1 MRRAQEGLHKRII
14 VRTHYSDLTIDMVLP
29 APMENCAIGIA
40 QVTKILFGDETF
52 SNELNTIDKSI
63 HLMGDTKH
71 VCRWS
76 YMTMITTSNPH
87 AWRGSRVYT
96 PRRSYPEQYA
106 L

>member
-1 MRRAQEGLHKRII
+1 
-14 VRTHYSDLTIDMVLP
+14 MVLP

-71 VCRWS
+71 VCR
-76 YMTMITTSNPH
+76 
-87 AWRGSRVYT
+87 
-96 PRRSYPEQYA
+96 
-106 L
+106 